1 MAPTERSPV
10 TLDVVSDVVC
20 PWCYIGKRQLDT
32 VLAAM
37 PADERP
43 VVRWHPF
50 QLNPDLP
57 TSGIDRRGYL
67 EAKFGGPERAA
78 QIYERVRQAGRGV
91 GIEFD
96 FDAIAMQPNTFDAHR
111 LIEWVQ
117 HQSSADGPSGPSGQ
131 AADAGADPGRVNDF
145 VERLFRAYFLEGRFI
160 GARPVLAAVAGESG
174 FDAEAALAMLESDW
188 GASETAGREDEAR
201 RIGVSGVPFF
211 IFDRRLAVSG
221 AQGADALRDAHAQ
234 ARADG

>member
-1 MAPTERSPV
+1 MALSERSPV

-20 PWCYIGKRQLDT
+20 PWCYIGKRQLDAM
-32 VLAAM
+32 LDALPAA
-37 PADERP
+37 ERP

-57 TSGIDRRGYL
+57 ATGIDRRAYL
-67 EAKFGGPERAA
+67 EGKFGGPERAA

-91 GIEFD
+91 GIDFE

-117 HQSSADGPSGPSGQ
+117 RQRDDKRDGDGKDANPGQ
-131 AADAGADPGRVNDF
+131 VNDF

-160 GARPVLAAVAGESG
+160 GSRPVLAEVAGESG
-174 FDAEAALAMLESDW
+174 FDADAARAMLDSDW
-188 GASETAGREDEAR
+188 GVFETSGREDEAR